1 MNNRPGLGPTCWEKV
16 AGLPASKAF
25 KAVAEERCKKTTSE
39 SNACTVIHTATRCHQ
54 KKLTVGMGR
63 HTNKTSKKKLPP
75 ASSRSGAT
83 TRARSA
89 ASGQSLPI
97 TNTSPTGTAS
107 RKRGNQTANKSTA
120 AKRSHLTK
128 RDIPKSVKIVMDTF
142 GESDTDSDDG
152 VEIPTLDEAE
162 EELVS
167 QEQRNSRIG
176 ME

>member
-1 MNNRPGLGPTCWEKV
+1 MCCN
-16 AGLPASKAF
+16 
-25 KAVAEERCKKTTSE
+25 
-39 SNACTVIHTATRCHQ
+39 Q
-54 KKLTVGMGR
+54 KKLTVRMDR
-63 HTNKTSKKKLPP
+63 RTNKTLKKKPPP

-89 ASGQSLPI
+89 ASGQPLPV

-107 RKRGNQTANKSTA
+107 RKRGNQTTNKSTA
-120 AKRSHLTK
+120 AKRSRLTK
-128 RDIPKSVKIVMDTF
+128 KDIPKIVKIVMDAF

-152 VEIPTLDEAE
+152 VEIPTVDEAE

-176 ME
+176 REYCMLHALHALITKYSTDTPLPNTILYGTTMLYLTCLPPLLNTYL